1 MRKCFSEAQVCKPCT
16 VLEYCCSWKELAPP
30 LWALRSWLACWWH
43 HMLKKHS
50 GLLAADLLNA
60 CDERFTLKSAW
71 RAPDFQWESVGFY
84 LCFTVFYD
92 LRGYVASQCW
102 GTWRNMSLWPWEL
115 WQWLWWQLLLHQ
127 SNLDWNIWLG
137 WLADFHA
144 DILNGC
150 GYPSLASV
158 MWDWGVCCCFFFFL
172 CRSQLTW
179 KFSGERQL
187 RTAEGHACKWQPTG
201 SGFSECLADAG
212 FWQLDVSRRM
222 PPFFLLLH
230 ASVYTLGQNGQIHGI
245 KCKSQTCCFRCTD
258 AALSKTH
265 FFDRAS

>member
-84 LCFTVFYD
+84 LCFTVFHD

-158 MWDWGVCCCFFFFL
+158 MWDWGVCCCCFFFVSFSAHL
-172 CRSQLTW
+172 RVFRWETASNCRRPRLQMAAYGKWVFGMPNGCRVLAAW
-179 KFSGERQL
+179 
-187 RTAEGHACKWQPTG
+187 CK
-201 SGFSECLADAG
+201 
-212 FWQLDVSRRM
+212 
-222 PPFFLLLH
+222 
-230 ASVYTLGQNGQIHGI
+230 
-245 KCKSQTCCFRCTD
+245 
-258 AALSKTH
+258 
-265 FFDRAS
+265 